1 MFDLASIS
9 THAVCPTA
17 VHSARHRR
25 PDSRRLAFRSRL
37 VGQAVA
43 FVYNSCTLT
52 VNPLRSG
59 LIRPFLATMRSSDS
73 RHGSYSQAG
82 PLRFLDFSFPMRC
95 LQSPRGVRRLRAGV
109 ASPAMADFNVSG
121 SMVTPKLCNEAES
134 SSLALRLTG
143 SPRRASAWGLLLS
156 PPSWLRD
163 GHPVITMITFQ
174 IIREV
179 RLSLT
184 HQRTR
189 RTRRENQQSADNCTG
204 RSYPLTAMS

>member
-1 MFDLASIS
+1 M
-9 THAVCPTA
+9 
-17 VHSARHRR
+17 
-25 PDSRRLAFRSRL
+25 
-37 VGQAVA
+37 GQAAA
-43 FVYNSCTLT
+43 FVSNSCTLT
-52 VNPLRSG
+52 VNPLRSR
-59 LIRPFLATMRSSDS
+59 LIRPVHATMRLSDS
-73 RHGSYSQAG
+73 RNGSSSNSG

-95 LQSPRGVRRLRAGV
+95 LQSPRGVRRLLNGV

-156 PPSWLRD
+156 PPSWLHD
-163 GHPVITMITFQ
+163 GHQVITMITFQ

-184 HQRTR
+184 HR
-189 RTRRENQQSADNCTG
+189 RTLRKTVQRCQ
-204 RSYPLTAMS
+204 RITASIPALIR